1 MRDNPRR
8 QGSAKA
14 RRNKIRKQLRA
25 TVTHCAICGRP
36 LDWDEPFNNGK
47 NPAYVE
53 LDEIIPLA
61 HWDKELRVRAATNI
75 ENIQAVHRLC
85 NQRKG
90 AKIVPTSI
98 ERDTVTKPLRTS
110 QAWSGRYIP

>member
-8 QGSAKA
+8 QGSARGMRA
-14 RRNKIRKQLRA
+14 KIRKQLRA
-25 TVTHCAICGRP
+25 TVTHCAICGKP

-53 LDEIIPLA
+53 LDEIVPLA
-61 HWDKELRVRAATNI
+61 HWDKSLRMRAATNI
-75 ENIQAVHRLC
+75 DNIQATHRLC

-90 AKIVPTSI
+90 KKLGYTIQSKQTNQTS
-98 ERDTVTKPLRTS
+98 LRTS
-110 QAWSGRYIP
+110 QEW